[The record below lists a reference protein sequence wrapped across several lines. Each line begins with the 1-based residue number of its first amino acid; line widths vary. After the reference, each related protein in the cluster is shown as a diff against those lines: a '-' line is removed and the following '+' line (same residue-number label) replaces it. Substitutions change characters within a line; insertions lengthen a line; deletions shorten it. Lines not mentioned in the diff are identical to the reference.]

1 MKVTP
6 FRLASGL
13 GALAL
18 IMGIAVLLSSH
29 NQVQSRQLPTIKI
42 DGSSTVYPITN
53 LVASEFNASPLFIYV
68 NLQSA
73 QNKPEVQN
81 FVEFY
86 LNKAP
91 KLVSSVGYIPLSDEG
106 YHLANVHFNR
116 GKVGTVF
123 GGEAQLNLTLGEL
136 LRKQATF

>member
-18 IMGIAVLLSSH
+18 IMGIAVLLSSR

-81 FVEFY
+81 FLY
-86 LNKAP
+86 LMEATTSLMSTSIGA
-91 KLVSSVGYIPLSDEG
+91 KLAQCLVG
-106 YHLANVHFNR
+106 
-116 GKVGTVF
+116 K
-123 GGEAQLNLTLGEL
+123 LNSI
-136 LRKQATF
+136 